1 MTSNIGYIN
10 TCNSKYK
17 TALKKTTQ
25 SSSDTLAW
33 LIWGDRV
40 EILGTSGSKLEV
52 RTRGKKGFVSKSNV
66 GKEPLL
72 EVYIIDVGQGDGVL
86 YRTPDLK
93 WHMVDAGV
101 LNSSQMTKK
110 GAPNFVH
117 WKFRKDLRESKIR
130 IENMIMSHPDFDHY
144 GGFINILGGDLQD
157 GRTFNVEV
165 ENFYHTGMG
174 RFNSSPELGKTTTTV
189 TVPPLKFAGH
199 ATKRKTKLIQELL
212 SDQDSF
218 KNPKRKL
225 KGRFEDLAELVG
237 KVPNN
242 VAALSAEDGFV
253 PGYAPGQNDV
263 RMKLLG
269 PIIEHGGGKMGL
281 RTFSGPSKT
290 RNGHSIIIRLDYGKA
305 KILLTGDSN
314 EESQRLTLSYIKE
327 TEFKADVAKG
337 CHHGSEDIYLKFIEE
352 MAARATVI
360 SSGDNE
366 DYAHPR
372 PVVMGASA
380 FYGRE
385 IRDQVQNKT
394 TPPLIYSTELSRSVK
409 LANPTRVKIDG
420 SSSSI
425 AASKV
430 EVKSRSSSYEDLERT
445 PISTDLIYGLVNVRT
460 DGKKIM
466 CATMEEKGQDFDL
479 KVFKAG

>member
-1 MTSNIGYIN
+1 MARDIRYIN

-17 TALKKTTQ
+17 TPLKEDTG
-25 SSSDTLAW
+25 SSADIAAW
-33 LIWGDRV
+33 LIWGDQV
-40 EILGTSGSKLEV
+40 EVIGKKGNWLEV
-52 RTRGKKGFVSKSNV
+52 RTRGQKGYVFKSNV
-66 GKEPLL
+66 GDEPLL

-101 LNSSQMTKK
+101 LNSSQMTRK

-117 WKFRKDLRESKIR
+117 WKFRRDLREPKVR
-130 IENMIMSHPDFDHY
+130 IANMIMSHPDYDHY

-157 GRTFNVEV
+157 GRTFKVEV
-165 ENFYHTGMG
+165 ENFYHSGMG
-174 RFNSSPELGKTTTTV
+174 RFQSSPELGQTTGDV
-189 TVPPLKFAGH
+189 TVPALPISGH
-199 ATKRKTKLIQELL
+199 GTPRKAKLIHELL
-212 SDQDSF
+212 SDKDSF
-218 KNPKRKL
+218 KNPKRKF

-237 KVPNN
+237 SVPKN

-253 PGYAPGQNDV
+253 PGYAPGENKV
-263 RMKLLG
+263 TMKLLG
-269 PIIEHGGGKMGL
+269 PIIESGGGKKGL
-281 RTFSGPSKT
+281 RSFSSGSKT
-290 RNGHSIIIRLDYGKA
+290 RNGHSVIVRLDYGKA

-314 EESQRLTLSYIKE
+314 EESQRLTLSNIDAE
-327 TEFKADVAKG
+327 EFKADVAKG
-337 CHHGSEDIYLKFIEE
+337 CHHGSEDIYLKFIEK

-385 IRDQVQNKT
+385 IKDQVKNMVN
-394 TPPLIYSTELSRSVK
+394 PPLIYSTELSRSVK
-409 LANPTRVKIDG
+409 LANPTRLKIDG
-420 SSSSI
+420 STTSI
-425 AASKV
+425 AASKA
-430 EVKSRSSSYEDLERT
+430 EVKSSTTSYKDLDRT
-445 PISTDLIYGLVNVRT
+445 PIATDLIYGLVNVRT
-460 DGKKIM
+460 DGKEIM

>member
-1 MTSNIGYIN
+1 MAKDIRYIN

-17 TALKKTTQ
+17 TTLKKGPV
-25 SSSDTLAW
+25 SSSDTVAW

-40 EILGTSGSKLEV
+40 EVIGTNGNWLEI
-52 RTRGKKGFVSKSNV
+52 RARGQKGFVQKSNV

-101 LNSSQMTKK
+101 MNSSQMTRK

-130 IENMIMSHPDFDHY
+130 IENMIMSHPDYDHY

-157 GRTFNVEV
+157 GRTFRVEV
-165 ENFYHTGMG
+165 ENFYHSGMG
-174 RFNSSPELGKTTTTV
+174 RFQSSPELGKKTASV
-189 TVPPLKFAGH
+189 NVPPLPISGH
-199 ATKRKTKLIQELL
+199 GTKQKTKLIHELL
-212 SDQDSF
+212 SNKNSF

-242 VAALSAEDGFV
+242 VAALSADDGYIA
-253 PGYAPGQNDV
+253 GYAPGQNKV

-269 PIIEHGGGKMGL
+269 PIIETGGGKKGL
-281 RTFSGPSKT
+281 RSFSSDSKT
-290 RNGHSIIIRLDYGKA
+290 RNGHSVIVRLDYGKA

-314 EESQRLTLSYIKE
+314 EESQRLTLSYLDAN
-327 TEFKADVAKG
+327 EFEADVAKG
-337 CHHGSEDIYLKFIEE
+337 CHHGSEDIYLKFIKE

-380 FYGRE
+380 YYGRE
-385 IRDQVQNKT
+385 IRDQVKNKT
-394 TPPLIYSTELSRSVK
+394 NPPLIYSTELSRSVK

-420 SSSSI
+420 STTSI
-425 AASKV
+425 AASKAA
-430 EVKSRSSSYEDLERT
+430 VKSSSSSYEDLEHT
-445 PISTDLIYGLVNVRT
+445 PIATDLIYGLVNVRT